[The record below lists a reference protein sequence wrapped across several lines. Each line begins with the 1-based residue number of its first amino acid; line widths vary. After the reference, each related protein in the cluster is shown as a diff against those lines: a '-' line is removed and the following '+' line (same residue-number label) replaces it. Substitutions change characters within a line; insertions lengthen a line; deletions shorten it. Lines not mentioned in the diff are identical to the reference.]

1 MQIPDWMPRLRD
13 CRNELN
19 CARLD
24 VYRLEADL
32 RSTRADLEKSVL
44 MSAQL
49 LDDLDTASKAL
60 AEAGNKIAYLED
72 ELART
77 RIRHYHSAAR
87 GNYTPGAA

>member
-1 MQIPDWMPRLRD
+1 MQIPNWMPRIWD
-13 CRNELN
+13 VRNELN

-32 RSTRADLEKSVL
+32 RSTRADL
-44 MSAQL
+44 
-49 LDDLDTASKAL
+49 DTASKAL
-60 AEAGNKIAYLED
+60 AEAGNKIMSLED

>member
-1 MQIPDWMPRLRD
+1 MQIPNWMPRIWD
-13 CRNELN
+13 VRNELN
-19 CARLD
+19 RARLD
-24 VYRLEADL
+24 VYRIEAELLRTRNDL
-32 RSTRADLEKSVL
+32 NQSLL

-60 AEAGNKIAYLED
+60 VEAGNKITSLED

-87 GNYTPGAA
+87 GSYTPGAA